1 MKKETYAYPS
11 TMARLKAEYK
21 IFILAFVFIVI
32 ADSIGQIQV
41 PLGPGT
47 LILFPIFYSL
57 IMGVISGPRS
67 AIWEPFFWPFPLP
80 CSWA

>member
-11 TMARLKAEYK
+11 TMARMKAEYK

-47 LILFPIFYSL
+47 I
-57 IMGVISGPRS
+57 IMFHY
-67 AIWEPFFWPFPLP
+67 FF
-80 CSWA
+80 